1 MRTAPAW
8 LVVVLLVLAV
18 VLLGGLGYTNY
29 RFSVAAPGGN
39 DFLARW
45 VGARYWLVEGIN
57 PYDSQ
62 VDLATQRFIYGRP
75 ADRSRGEDV
84 AHFVYP
90 LPSMVFFAPFGLLPY
105 TLARA
110 IWMTLLEIALPLL
123 VLIGIRLARWKPPL
137 WLVALLMLFSVV
149 WYFGF
154 RSVVLGQFAVF
165 EAVLLSGALLAI
177 QRRRDVLAGVLL
189 ALAIAKPQMTFL
201 IVPFIAIWAI
211 PARRWA
217 LLGSILV
224 SHVVLIGVFLVA
236 MPDWPLLWIRQ
247 ALDYPTY
254 TETISP
260 VAIIANGI
268 PRASGWITAV
278 VTGLLVL
285 YCLVEWGM
293 ALGKDDRRFQWVAQM
308 TFVITNL
315 IAFRTAT
322 TNFVVMLPG
331 LCLVFGLCMWR
342 WGKRTVPAIVSLMV
356 LLFAGPWLLFVRTV
370 HGDLESLAMYP
381 PLPLLAFFL
390 LVWVRWW
397 AVREP
402 LLPLE
407 VSKPAG

>member
-1 MRTAPAW
+1 MRTAPTW
-8 LVVVLLVLAV
+8 RVVVLSVLAV
-18 VLLGGLGYTNY
+18 ALLGGLGYTNY

-57 PYDSQ
+57 PYDPRL
-62 VDLATQRFIYGRP
+62 DLATQMIIYGRP

-90 LPSMVFFAPFGLLPY
+90 LPAMVFFAPFGLLPY

-201 IVPFIAIWAI
+201 IVPFIVIWAI
-211 PARRWA
+211 PARRWV
-217 LLGSILV
+217 LLASILV

-236 MPDWPLLWIRQ
+236 MPGWPLLWLRQ

-254 TETISP
+254 TDTISP
-260 VAIIANGI
+260 VAIIADVI

-278 VTGLLVL
+278 LTGLLVL

-390 LVWVRWW
+390 LIWVRWW

-407 VSKPAG
+407 ASKPAG

>member
-1 MRTAPAW
+1 MRTTPAW
-8 LVVVLLVLAV
+8 LVVVLLVLAIA
-18 VLLGGLGYTNY
+18 LLAGLGYTNY
-29 RFSVAAPGGN
+29 RFSLSSPGGN

-45 VGARYWLVEGIN
+45 VGAHYWLVEGVN
-57 PYDSQ
+57 PYDPQ
-62 VDLATQRFIYGRP
+62 VDLATQRIIYGRP
-75 ADRSRGEDV
+75 ADRGRGEDV

-123 VLIGIRLARWKPPL
+123 VLIGIRLARWKPPS

-201 IVPFIAIWAI
+201 IVPFVTIWAI
-211 PARRWA
+211 SARRWT
-217 LLGSILV
+217 LLASILV
-224 SHVVLIGVFLVA
+224 SHVVLIGAFLA
-236 MPDWPLLWIRQ
+236 ALPAWPLLWLRQ
-247 ALDYPTY
+247 VLDYPSY
-254 TETISP
+254 TETVSP
-260 VAIIANGI
+260 VAVIASVI
-268 PRASGWITAV
+268 PRASSWITIV

-285 YCLVEWGM
+285 YCLLEWGM
-293 ALGKDDRRFQWVAQM
+293 AFGKGDRRFQWVAQM

-322 TNFVVMLPG
+322 TNFVILLPG
-331 LCLVFGLCMWR
+331 LCLVFALWMWR
-342 WGKRTVPAIVSLMV
+342 WGKRTVPAIVTVMV

-370 HGDLESLAMYP
+370 QGDLESLAMYP

-390 LVWVRWW
+390 LIWVRWW

-407 VSKPAG
+407 AIKPPG